1 MAIPYSGELPK
12 TGARLSVFSSTLQTR
27 IIVKIPI
34 RAATALPILT
44 YVIVILNTYTL
55 II

>member
-12 TGARLSVFSSTLQTR
+12 TGARFFCFAPTLQTR

-34 RAATALPILT
+34 LAATELPILT
-44 YVIVILNTYTL
+44 YVIVTQQIHTH
-55 II
+55 

>member
-1 MAIPYSGELPK
+1 MAKPYPGERPK
-12 TGARLSVFSSTLQTR
+12 TGARLSVFVSTLQTR

-44 YVIVILNTYTL
+44 YVIVIQQIHTH
-55 II
+55 